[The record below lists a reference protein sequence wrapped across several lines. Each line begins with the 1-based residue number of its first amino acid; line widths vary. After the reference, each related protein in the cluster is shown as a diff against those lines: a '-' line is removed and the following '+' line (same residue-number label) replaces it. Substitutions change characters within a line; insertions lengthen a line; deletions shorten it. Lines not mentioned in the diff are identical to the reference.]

1 MIVSGGFLGGFSH
14 LFLGTKKGGRDF
26 SLPPSLFYA
35 MKYRYFS
42 FFAAWRSNQAAVPLS
57 IFNFKRT
64 QKKEAGI
71 SPYLLLL

>member
-42 FFAAWRSNQAAVPLS
+42 FFAA
-57 IFNFKRT
+57 
-64 QKKEAGI
+64 
-71 SPYLLLL
+71 